1 MLSHEDIST
10 AVSKVY
16 SEGDETLKNAFYEFL
31 VLKMDPTIKDS
42 KIDPSVLVS
51 QLREFRNAKFLNSPH
66 FNNLFARV
74 IFDVEKNN
82 GRDMAAILIKY
93 KGNKVGNLDEINQLL
108 RLMLTSPIPKMQTGF
123 NLFSAAP
130 IVPVVTPQQDPM
142 IEQMLPVVMRKP
154 GLLENE
160 ELCRDVILL
169 SKIRSGHFKTTYGMD
184 LFLEYSVNP
193 AIGTEKINQYLNVLE
208 ELQKRGFK
216 KDVYD
221 ILMISATDLHTIGT
235 FVLRMKDKFFAE
247 RYYKLLASLKN
258 DLGEDK
264 ISALLKNDLQAV
276 PDTMI
281 ALHQAHVMSKV
292 DEQLAVI
299 SKAAK
304 SQYVEVSAP
313 IFSREAADHID
324 EVDDEAMIKHGEMTM
339 SPRAVAEEQ
348 KVLAAN
354 RRGSQNASSGIATPG
369 SPADGLFSPRRSEVN
384 SGTATPSNPGG
395 AATPSKPRLT
405 K

>member
-1 MLSHEDIST
+1 MISLEDISI
-10 AVSKVY
+10 AVSKVW
-16 SEGDETLKNAFYEFL
+16 SQGDETLKKAFYEYL
-31 VLKMDPTIKDS
+31 VFKMDPSIKDS
-42 KIDPSVLVS
+42 KSDSGVLVIK
-51 QLREFRNAKFLNSPH
+51 LRELRNTEFLNHPIL
-66 FNNLFARV
+66 NNLFAR
-74 IFDVEKNN
+74 IIADIEKTN
-82 GRDMAAILIKY
+82 GSNMAAILVKY

-108 RLMLTSPIPKMQTGF
+108 RLMLTSAIPNMQTGF

-130 IVPVVTPQQDPM
+130 IVPLVTPQQDPM

-169 SKIRSGHFKTTYGMD
+169 SKNRGGRFKTTYGMD
-184 LFLEYSVNP
+184 LFLEYSVDP

-221 ILMISATDLHTIGT
+221 ILMISATDRHTIGT
-235 FVLRMKDKFFAE
+235 FVLRMKDTFFSE
-247 RYYKLLASLKN
+247 RYYKLLALLKN
-258 DLGEDK
+258 ELGEDK

-281 ALHQAHVMSKV
+281 ALHQVHVMSKV

-304 SQYVEVSAP
+304 SHHVEVSAP
-313 IFSREAADHID
+313 IFSREAADYHD
-324 EVDDEAMIKHGEMTM
+324 VEEDDVMISLGEMTM

-354 RRGSQNASSGIATPG
+354 RKGSKDISGLATPG

-395 AATPSKPRLT
+395 GATPSKPKLT